1 MSQPINMEVVE
12 VKGMQ
17 AGRIPRLSLIKQSIQ
32 AAIGTLAREL
42 PIPIAERAPGID
54 TSHWNGD
61 MNFAYNPLL
70 RFVCIKATQGVS
82 IFDDQFMPSRAKLVA
97 LGLPWHAFHYLT
109 TSDGIVQANW
119 FWSKIQD
126 NPGPMPAVIDVELP
140 SVPGSLVRA
149 CVQRMYD
156 HAKKWPMIYT
166 SAYYWSLVTGASDK
180 LWIAQ
185 RCKLFV
191 AHWDT
196 DSPILPP
203 DWNDYFIHQHSA
215 NGNKQGVAWGAPPPP
230 EADPDMDLDRCRKSW
245 LAQYEPV
252 HDSWQWDVT
261 SGLRAL
267 GQTVR
272 NPE

>member
-1 MSQPINMEVVE
+1 MSDFLNLEITE
-12 VKGMQ
+12 VKGLQ
-17 AGRIPRLSLIKQSIQ
+17 AGRLPLRTQIRGLL
-32 AAIGTLAREL
+32 GLDARGL
-42 PIPIAERAPGID
+42 PIPIAERAAGID

-61 MNFAYNPLL
+61 MNFGFNPLL

-82 IFDDQFMPSRAKLVA
+82 IFDDQYLNSRNKLTNME
-97 LGLPWHAFHYLT
+97 LPFHAFHYLT
-109 TSDGIVQANW
+109 TSDGAAQAKW
-119 FWSKIQD
+119 FIDHIQD
-126 NPGPMPAVIDVELP
+126 NPGPIPPVIDVELA
-140 SVPGSLVRA
+140 SVAGNLVRA
-149 CVQRMYD
+149 CVQRVYD
-156 HAKKWPMIYT
+156 RMRLWPMIYT
-166 SAYYWSLVTGASDK
+166 SAYYWSLVSGASDK

-196 DSPILPP
+196 DSPILPL

-252 HDSWQWDVT
+252 HDNWQWDVT
-261 SGLRAL
+261 NGLRAL

-272 NPE
+272 DPE

>member
-1 MSQPINMEVVE
+1 MNIPTNLETVE

-17 AGRIPRLSLIKQSIQ
+17 AGRIPRLSSIKQSLQ
-32 AAIGTLAREL
+32 AGIGTLARGL
-42 PIPIAERAPGID
+42 PIPIEERAPGID

-61 MNFAYNPLL
+61 MNFAFNPLL
-70 RFVCIKATQGVS
+70 RFACIKATQGVS
-82 IFDDQFMPSRAKLVA
+82 IFDDQYLNSRNKLSSME
-97 LGLPWHAFHYLT
+97 LPFHAFHFLT
-109 TSDGIVQANW
+109 TSDGAVQANW
-119 FWSKIQD
+119 FIDHIQD
-126 NPGPMPAVIDVELP
+126 KPGPMPAMIDVELA
-140 SVPGSLVRA
+140 SIAASLIRA
-149 CVQRMYD
+149 CVQRVYD
-156 HAKKWPMIYT
+156 RMRYWPMIYT

-185 RCKLFV
+185 RCKLWV

-203 DWNDYFIHQHSA
+203 DWSDYFIHQHSA
-215 NGNKQGVAWGAPPPP
+215 NGNGQGQAWGAPP
-230 EADPDMDLDRCRKSW
+230 EGDRDMDLDRCRKSW

-261 SGLRAL
+261 NSLRAL